1 MTAIRGQTVLEHPG
15 LSSTASFGSCF
26 ASISYLIAKTGEKAY
41 AREAQDY
48 FISCITEL
56 KLASMKSS

>member
-1 MTAIRGQTVLEHPG
+1 MTAIRGQTVLKHPG

-41 AREAQDY
+41 ARVAQDY
-48 FISCITEL
+48 FISCIGFFF
-56 KLASMKSS
+56 